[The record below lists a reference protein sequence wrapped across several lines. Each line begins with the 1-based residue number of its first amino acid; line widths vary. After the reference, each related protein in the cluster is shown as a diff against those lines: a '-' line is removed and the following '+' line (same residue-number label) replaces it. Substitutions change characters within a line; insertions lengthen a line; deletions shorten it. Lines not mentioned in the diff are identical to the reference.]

1 MDLGGRTPGTMYLMG
16 PGPGPPAG
24 IGALLG
30 VIARPTAIVNIWL
43 ETKLFDRWQHRCGL
57 SRPAL
62 QQLDLRDVSV
72 NLFAADLWSLS
83 HGAGG
88 DSDYSA
94 HHSSLVTSSVTSAAR
109 SQVNNTH
116 DSLVGSVAA
125 ALHESSARLQRLHSS
140 ANDANNDDD
149 DEQQDCYRVLA
160 DHVTAGAYQIKHRT
174 DRPTVLSR

>member
-1 MDLGGRTPGTMYLMG
+1 MDLGGRTQGTMYLMG

-140 ANDANNDDD
+140 ANNDD
-149 DEQQDCYRVLA
+149 EEKEQDCYRVLA
-160 DHVTAGAYQIKHRT
+160 DHVTAGAYQIKHRI